1 MLELLQYVAC
11 ASAALFAGASI
22 YISLVEHPS
31 RLGLETSI
39 AAAQW
44 APSYGRATWLQ
55 APLALVSFVTG
66 AAAWVLDAGA
76 LWLAASVLI
85 GAVVPFT
92 FLVIMPTNRALLA
105 QGRDLGSE
113 ETRDLLVRWGRL
125 HNVRTVLSLMSLLL
139 YLGLLQHAA

>member
-11 ASAALFAGASI
+11 VSAALFAGASI

-105 QGRDLGSE
+105 QGRDLSSE